1 MLQWLFVECS
11 IELVRSS
18 SFLLYPTC
26 SQLKVAASSCY
37 DPWVCKAPE
46 VGNLLFPDIICDG
59 RYTWGVELG
68 LFPGNTVC
76 ERHGLPEELERGDI
90 VKALQNEGMISLVCY
105 EVFLNQRKWVFKKKN
120 TSKENLS
127 PLAEWHFMPVHIVMS
142 VFEKWRNKAVSFLT
156 RQKEELGVPLVG
168 DPSVM
173 SEALG

>member
-105 EVFLNQRKWVFKKKN
+105 EVFLNQRKWVFKKK
-120 TSKENLS
+120 TLAKKISLLWLS
-127 PLAEWHFMPVHIVMS
+127 DISCLFISLCQSLKSEEIKQSLSSLDKRKSW
-142 VFEKWRNKAVSFLT
+142 VFLW
-156 RQKEELGVPLVG
+156 
-168 DPSVM
+168 
-173 SEALG
+173 